1 MPEIFNDSN
10 GARVI
15 TRHKGPAGKGIP
27 EGGTTGQILVKS
39 SSAAYATTWV
49 NPPDGTG
56 AVVGPSS
63 AINGNF
69 ALFDGTT
76 GKLIKDST
84 FAVSYFATKSYADTK
99 VTIVSG
105 KGLSTNDF
113 TTTLKDKLDLL
124 DPSGYRGSFE
134 TIELLEAFDFD
145 TPLPRQG
152 DYCLLELE
160 DAPINLVLWDETNLL
175 WTPVVPDAVDMTG
188 AEIAAVLFDGDDVWD
203 QDTCRIFT
211 EAEKAQLASH
221 ETILSTLGLGT
232 IINAYGGVHYF
243 NLTGTTQ
250 TLTGTSDGTTNTYK
264 VTVSTALASSSL
276 NFDNG
281 GADNGRLRYTGA
293 VSNVFQITARMA
305 LEGASTGDFVVSIA
319 KNGAVV
325 SETRQLTAVNTNNDI
340 ENVEVCAILTLL
352 TNEYVEVFIGR
363 TGGTLNPVVHSLAI
377 EAVKI
382 A

>member
-39 SSAAYATTWV
+39 SSAAYATTWA
-49 NPPDGTG
+49 NPPSGTG

-69 ALFDGTT
+69 ALFDGIT

-145 TPLPRQG
+145 TPPPRQG

-264 VTVSTALASSSL
+264 VTVATALASSSL

-281 GADNGRLRYTGA
+281 GSDNGRLRYTGA
-293 VSNVFQITARMA
+293 VSNVFQISARLA
-305 LEGASTGDFVVSIA
+305 IEGSSTGDFVVAIA

-340 ENVEVCAILTLL
+340 ENVEFCAILTLL
-352 TNEYVEVFIGR
+352 TNEYIEVFIGR
-363 TGGTLNPVVHSLAI
+363 TGGTLNPIVHSLAI
-377 EAVKI
+377 AAVKI